1 MLLYLPPLPYIAI
14 ILGGLTWVLASG
26 ILFLSANK
34 PTGVTHMNKTNTTL
48 GGVTSKPEMQRLLTR
63 LRQAGY
69 TVTRTPSGSY
79 RVTDMGECLVMKATA
94 MGRSYLYSYTTGLFH
109 SKREG

>member
-1 MLLYLPPLPYIAI
+1 
-14 ILGGLTWVLASG
+14 
-26 ILFLSANK
+26 
-34 PTGVTHMNKTNTTL
+34 MNKTNTAL

-79 RVTDMGECLVMKATA
+79 RVTDMGKCLVMKATA